1 MPAATYTLAPWRSE
15 SRVGIDEGIKT
26 ALGVPVIRLL
36 SDDDVPVL
44 PKESPEADVP
54 AVLNSGLQE
63 IPPLAALAPEGS
75 QRRISLVGC
84 VNDKEPEPAAALEVY

>member
-1 MPAATYTLAPWRSE
+1 MPAARYTLAPWRAE

-26 ALGVPVIRLL
+26 ALGVRVIRLL
-36 SDDDVPVL
+36 SDGDVSVL

-54 AVLNSGLQE
+54 AVLNSGLRE
-63 IPPLAALAPEGS
+63 IPPLAASPPEGS

-84 VNDKEPEPAAALEVY
+84 VKDKGPEPAAALEAY